1 MSKTIV
7 LELTEAEANY
17 LGEALDADLDFA
29 EDSDSDDAWVDRAL
43 EINPAIQKKL
53 ENAQQGQ
60 EELHHAFDAMM
71 GHPME
76 ALDKVTAREGENGGQ

>member
-17 LGEALDADLDFA
+17 LGEALDADLDSA
-29 EDSDSDDAWVDRAL
+29 EDSDSEDAWVDTAL
-43 EINPAIQKKL
+43 EFNPTIQKKL

-60 EELHHAFDAMM
+60 DEHHHAFDAMF
-71 GHPME
+71 GQPME
-76 ALDKVTAREGENGGQ
+76 QLDKITAREGRNGG